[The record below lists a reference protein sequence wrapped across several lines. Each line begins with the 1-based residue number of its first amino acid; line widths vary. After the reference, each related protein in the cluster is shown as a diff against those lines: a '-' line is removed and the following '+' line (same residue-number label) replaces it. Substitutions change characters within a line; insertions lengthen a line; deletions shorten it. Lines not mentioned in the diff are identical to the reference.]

1 MPSSRSSTELFAPA
15 RDAVHEVID
24 TIDEGVDAFDPADIV
39 GALQDVI
46 AELTGVLED
55 PDVASAIGS
64 ISTAIETA
72 AQELEALSFAPI
84 VDGIVEAIDAVAEL
98 LRGIDTAALGVP
110 GQLALQAAL
119 ALLPEDLTPATDPL
133 IADFGALVESGP
145 VPLVASVRAQPER
158 LLVSVR
164 RFEPGTLVG
173 SALSGPFDALVAQMD
188 AFKPSALLA
197 PVEQELNSLKTR
209 LKKEASP
216 GLALAPL
223 EPLFDDLLEAF
234 DELRPGAAGRTA
246 RGGHHRRRQRDHR
259 RASGR
264 RDVRG
269 GRLRPRRGTERCRN
283 RQHDRVAP
291 GAAARHAGGIRE
303 PAQQLDDWVDSILA
317 KVEPLADDG
326 SLAAAIAA
334 LDTAIDG
341 VRAPALESLL
351 NGGLTPALATLDGL
365 NATAT
370 ADVGRPGVSQA
381 GHARADR
388 ASGLAGE
395 GGESWRRST
404 GSIRS
409 TPSFGEPYR
418 AVAGFRNDL
427 LAAKVA
433 LTDAL
438 AGWDDRHHAA
448 GSILAQLAAS
458 QPVPAQL
465 AARVREHLEARFVQ
479 PLVAAFS
486 ATQPIAATLA
496 AMARQVEHLMEDVN
510 AKLGAILHR
519 TGLADRDPRRSAGAR
534 RPAAHVR
541 PQLPDRRA

>member
-98 LRGIDTAALGVP
+98 LRGIDTADLGVP

-133 IADFGALVESGP
+133 IVDFGALVESGP

-197 PVEQELNSLKTR
+197 PVEQELDSLKTR
-209 LKKEASP
+209 LKTEASP

-234 DELRPGAAGRTA
+234 DELRPAQLVAPLEEVITGVVNGIIDALPVDETFAAVDSALAEVQNVVEIGNTIE
-246 RGGHHRRRQRDHR
+246 
-259 RASGR
+259 SLLE
-264 RDVRG
+264 
-269 GRLRPRRGTERCRN
+269 RLRDTLEAFEN
-283 RQHDRVAP
+283 
-291 GAAARHAGGIRE
+291 
-303 PAQQLDDWVDSILA
+303 PAQQLGDWIDSILA

-365 NATAT
+365 DATARLT
-370 ADVGRPGVSQA
+370 SVVQA
-381 GHARADR
+381 YRK
-388 ASGLAGE
+388 L
-395 GGESWRRST
+395 
-404 GSIRS
+404 S
-409 TPSFGEPYR
+409 TPALTALPDSPEKAAVVAAVNRFDPLDPVFGEPYR

-438 AGWDDRHHAA
+438 AGWDDRYHAA
-448 GSILAQLAAS
+448 GDHPGPARCQPARSGRSSLRAS
-458 QPVPAQL
+458 ASTST
-465 AARVREHLEARFVQ
+465 ARFVQ
-479 PLVAAFS
+479 PLAAAFS
-486 ATQPIAATLA
+486 ATQPIAATFA

-510 AKLGAILHR
+510 AKLGAILDR
-519 TGLADRDPRRSAGAR
+519 TGLADRDPRRGAGAR
-534 RPAAHVR
+534 RPAAH
-541 PQLPDRRA
+541 ASTSAS